1 VADTDKEKLAVET
14 YIMAA
19 LYPTYENTKRG
30 LRAITQDPES
40 ISEDNIQDFMNKM
53 RLPNA
58 KCEFISM
65 LLAKCNKCGHMKKE
79 HLFILDNDHH
89 CLFCTC
95 TQFE

>member
-1 VADTDKEKLAVET
+1 
-14 YIMAA
+14 MAA
-19 LYPTYENTKRG
+19 LYPTYENAKRA

-40 ISEDNIQDFMNKM
+40 VSEDNIQDFMNKM

-58 KCEFISM
+58 KYGFMSM
-65 LLAKCNKCGHMKKE
+65 LLAWRSSKYISCNKCGHMKKE
-79 HLFILDNDHH
+79 HLFILWKSDNDHH